1 MKTAGDVP
9 TNFEEYIAPFPPK
22 VRAILKRVRTTILKA
37 APGAT
42 EKISYRMPSFVLD
55 GVVAYVGGFKEHV
68 GLYPPV
74 RDAKLKR
81 EAVPYAG
88 EKGNLRFRYDEP
100 IPYDLIGRIVESRVT
115 EQQSR
120 AATKR
125 ATKRASKK

>member
-9 TNFEEYIAPFPPK
+9 TTFDEYIVPFPPK

-42 EKISYRMPSFVLD
+42 EKISYRMPSFVLN
-55 GVVAYVGGFKEHV
+55 GVVAYIGGFKEHV
-68 GLYPPV
+68 GFYPPV

-81 EAVPYAG
+81 EAAPYAG

-100 IPYDLIGRIVESRVT
+100 IPYDLIRRIIASRVA
-115 EQQSR
+115 EQQ
-120 AATKR
+120 AR
-125 ATKRASKK
+125 ATAKRPRAK